1 MAERISLLP
10 MLILILALLVPVL
23 AGCQVPA
30 SPPSSRPSNQVVPAI
45 APDTVPRWVFDPDSV
60 AEDPE
65 VTTGR
70 YLRDV
75 VLIMFRM
82 DATQQQRQ
90 EAIDHVGGAVIGG
103 QRLASGNG
111 IYWIRISAGGRAA
124 PLMTAVRRLRALPQ
138 VHTAV
143 PRYLVSAPGAAN
155 RDSE

>member
-1 MAERISLLP
+1 MP
-10 MLILILALLVPVL
+10 KLILILALLVPVL

-30 SPPSSRPSNQVVPAI
+30 APPNTRPSQQVVPAV
-45 APDTVPRWVFDPDSV
+45 APDTLPRWVFDPDSV

-75 VLIMFRM
+75 VLITFRSE
-82 DATQQQRQ
+82 ATQQQRQ

-103 QRLASGNG
+103 QRLTSGTG

-124 PLMTAVRRLRALPQ
+124 PLMDAVGRLRALPQ
-138 VHTAV
+138 VQMAV
-143 PRYLVSAPGAAN
+143 PRYLVPAPGAGN
-155 RDSE
+155 RSE